1 MTSAAAEQAPE
12 PTHPRRFLRTWLFLE
27 LLPAFGAVAMLL
39 SNGMLVAMFK
49 GDGDSSD
56 PHLPAVILFP
66 LAVLLVAFVVC
77 LFLVLGFSLL
87 VLFLAGIGWIAS
99 DRVLLGIAIAVPRA
113 AVTWAMLGAA
123 DLGWGEGTNVNLMPL
138 VSQVVL
144 LSIASATALW
154 LVSRDRASHDAAASL
169 G

>member
-1 MTSAAAEQAPE
+1 MTTAADEHASGPAA
-12 PTHPRRFLRTWLFLE
+12 PRRFLRTWLFLE
-27 LLPAFGAVAMLL
+27 LLPAFAAVAMLL

-49 GDGDSSD
+49 GGDSSD

-66 LAVLLVAFVVC
+66 LAVLLVAFVVS

-87 VLFLAGIGWIAS
+87 VLFIAGIGWIAS

-113 AVTWAMLGAA
+113 AITWAMLGAA
-123 DLGWGEGTNVNLMPL
+123 DLGWGEGTNVDLMPL

-154 LVSRDRASHDAAASL
+154 FVSRDRASHDVAATI